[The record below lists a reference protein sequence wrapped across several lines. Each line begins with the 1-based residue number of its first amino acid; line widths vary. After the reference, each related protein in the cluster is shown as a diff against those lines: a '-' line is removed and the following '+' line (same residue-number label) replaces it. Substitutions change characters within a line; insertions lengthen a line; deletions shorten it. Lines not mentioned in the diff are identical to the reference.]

1 MIRAYVLAGGESSRM
16 QREPGSHDIDKA
28 LLRMGDETL
37 LERALR
43 VVHQAVPGS
52 DPAILCGTPDRCQ
65 RLSVYGRTVPD
76 VTCGCGPVGALDAA
90 LQDAAGAEYV
100 LLHPIDLPLLPSSL
114 LIRFVA
120 TAIASG
126 AAVAHMVTEGFA
138 QPLPLLIRA
147 DAREVVRQALQNG
160 ALKLQPVLHAVA
172 DNPCTPGAD
181 GKSICTFEVSSL
193 VSAVTASRAFV
204 NVNTPA
210 DLEIARD
217 LAGVPTEVA
226 RGASN

>member
-43 VVHQAVPGS
+43 VVHQAIPGS
-52 DPAILCGTPDRCQ
+52 DPAILCGTPERCDR
-65 RLSVYGRTVPD
+65 LKIYGRTVPD

-114 LIRFVA
+114 LIRFIA

-138 QPLPLLIRA
+138 QPLPLLIRG
-147 DAREVVRQALQNG
+147 DAREVVRTALRDG

-172 DNPCTPGAD
+172 NNPCTLVPD
-181 GKSICTFEVSSL
+181 GRSICTFEVSSL
-193 VSAVTASRAFV
+193 VSPVMAERAFV
-204 NVNTPA
+204 NVNTPD
-210 DLEIARD
+210 DLELARD
-217 LAGVPTEVA
+217 LAGVPTEMA

>member
-1 MIRAYVLAGGESSRM
+1 MIRTYVLAGGESARM
-16 QREPGSHDIDKA
+16 QRVVGSHDIDKA

-43 VVHQAVPGS
+43 TVHSAVPGCE
-52 DPAILCGTPDRCQ
+52 PAILCGTAERCE
-65 RLSVYGRTVPD
+65 RLSAYGRTVPD

-100 LLHPIDLPLLPSSL
+100 LLHPTDLPLLPSSL
-114 LIRFVA
+114 LIRFLA
-120 TAIASG
+120 TAVASG
-126 AAVAHMVTEGFA
+126 AAVAHMLTEGFV

-147 DAREVVRQALQNG
+147 DAREVVRTALRNG

-172 DNPCTPGAD
+172 DNPCTPVAE

-193 VSAVTASRAFV
+193 VSPITASRAFV

-210 DLEIARD
+210 DLEMARD
-217 LAGVPTEVA
+217 LAGVPTELVG
-226 RGASN
+226 GASN